1 MRYYLGNCDFK
12 WKHTS
17 EHGNPK
23 MEYIWVR
30 RQLGEKLAKEIEQNN
45 YELELV
51 KTEGVVPDLFCKCH
65 IFVHIKNKYEAL
77 LFNLKNSKAILVEEQ
92 NNDVGRLLNRSSGR
106 QFQSRWRMA
115 WRSYGLVKIWRKI
128 WG

>member
-12 WKHTS
+12 WKHST
-17 EHGNPK
+17 EHGNPD
-23 MEYIWVR
+23 MEYMWVR
-30 RQLGEKLAKEIEQNN
+30 RELGEKLAKEIEEKN
-45 YELELV
+45 YNLELV
-51 KTEGVVPDLFCKCH
+51 KEEGIVPDVFCRCH

-106 QFQSRWRMA
+106 KFQDSWRVA
-115 WRSYGLVKIWRKI
+115 WRSYGLDKIWRKI
-128 WG
+128 RG

>member
-51 KTEGVVPDLFCKCH
+51 KTEGIVPNLFCKCH
-65 IFVHIKNKYEAL
+65 IFVHIKNKYEHYDWCHHSIGINCIGNG
-77 LFNLKNSKAILVEEQ
+77 FQKKKIKNL
-92 NNDVGRLLNRSSGR
+92 ND
-106 QFQSRWRMA
+106 
-115 WRSYGLVKIWRKI
+115 IH
-128 WG
+128 